1 MKILLLHLFFIISL
15 YQTDYRDEF
24 NYDYKWAVKFVKK
37 NRKLIINKSSKYQ
50 ADKAVIISV
59 IFPTLF
65 SNTQSICAEENY
77 CNDQKSWEEWDE
89 LVKKYPADMDIQT
102 LHALRLGLCVKVA
115 RGDITIQ
122 EATDIFE
129 NAREKVINRKKIEG
143 LQEEKGI

>member
-1 MKILLLHLFFIISL
+1 MKVHLNKILSIL
-15 YQTDYRDEF
+15 
-24 NYDYKWAVKFVKK
+24 
-37 NRKLIINKSSKYQ
+37 
-50 ADKAVIISV
+50 IISV

-89 LVKKYPADMDIQT
+89 LVKKYPTDMDIQT

-129 NAREKVINRKKIEG
+129 NARENVINRKKIEG

>member
-1 MKILLLHLFFIISL
+1 MSVAR
-15 YQTDYRDEF
+15 QDVQD
-24 NYDYKWAVKFVKK
+24 
-37 NRKLIINKSSKYQ
+37 LIHGSSW
-50 ADKAVIISV
+50 
-59 IFPTLF
+59 P
-65 SNTQSICAEENY
+65 
-77 CNDQKSWEEWDE
+77 
-89 LVKKYPADMDIQT
+89 MDIQT